1 MALGEDAGEGACDGC
16 ASGRAHAA
24 LLRNN
29 AEIGRSNAAITSAAS
44 QPWLQHFSSSRS
56 PTVFQSIDK
65 LKCVP

>member
-29 AEIGRSNAAITSAAS
+29 AETGRSNAAITSAAEQS
-44 QPWLQHFSSSRS
+44 RDQHFSNSRS
-56 PTVFQSIDK
+56 PGVFQSTDK